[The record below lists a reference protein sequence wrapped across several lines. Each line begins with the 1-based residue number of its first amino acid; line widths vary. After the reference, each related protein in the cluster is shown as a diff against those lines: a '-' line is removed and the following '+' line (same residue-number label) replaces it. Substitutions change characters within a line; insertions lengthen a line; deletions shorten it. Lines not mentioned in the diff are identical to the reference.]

1 MPKEIFEVVRERF
14 HLSDR
19 TQYIVQGHWPK
30 DAVMEA
36 YLDQHKLKVSVKEN
50 ENVSA
55 LERFKDPEKM
65 QGIQITATVQIP
77 ENLEGYHKLVIYE
90 KFSDKKH
97 VWFSITAGELDK
109 KRDKP
114 QVYFEE
120 ESAEQGTVRIR
131 GWAIAPKPVT
141 VRIFD
146 ADKKP
151 VAAEIQRTDRV
162 DVNQLFEEAQDP
174 GKTGFFSE
182 ITNVSGKCLYV
193 VFYAG
198 EKKTVHVVPL
208 RKADILAKKLDK
220 YVEEGIRYWKS
231 QGAAALAEKVVTK
244 VKNVRQGPPSYQKWI
259 RHHLPDRNELEKQK
273 KTSFGYRPK
282 ISFVVPLYKT
292 PEKYLRRL
300 TESFQEQTYSNWE
313 LCFSD
318 GSGAQSPLTE
328 LLKELT
334 AKDNRIK
341 YVSHEESLQISENTN
356 SAIEIATGDFIAFA
370 DHDDELTPNALF
382 ECVKAINEK
391 PQTLVIYTDEDK
403 MSMDGHKF
411 FQPHFKPDY
420 NPDLLCTVNYICH
433 LFALRRD
440 LLKKV
445 GLLNREYDGAQD
457 YDLFLRCVE
466 CAEAIGHV
474 PRVLYHWRCHTEST
488 SENPFSK
495 QYAVDAGRRAL
506 EDHLKRQGIAGEVT
520 ATKDMGFY
528 TVRYPYSGNPL
539 VSIVIP
545 SRDEV
550 ETLKKCLAAIQK
562 THYANYEVIVVENN
576 SAPETFDF
584 YRSIT
589 SEEVK
594 EGEAVCYEG
603 TLSGGQRI
611 CVAVWKEGFNYSAL
625 NNFGVSH
632 AKGEYLVL
640 MNNDIEMITENW
652 LEEML
657 GTCQRRE
664 VGVVGAKLYYP
675 DDTVQHA
682 GIVVGIGGN
691 ARGIGQNMFMGLQ
704 RARSGYLHKASLAMD
719 YSAVTAACLMVK
731 RSIYEAVGGF
741 EEKLAV
747 AFNDVDFCL
756 KVRKEG
762 YLVVYQPRVEAY
774 HYESKSRGSED
785 SPEKVARFGR
795 EIEYMRNHWIGI
807 LKNGD
812 PYYNPNFSTVYPNYA
827 LRDYH

>member
-90 KFSDKKH
+90 KFPDKKH

-220 YVEEGIRYWKS
+220 YVEKGIRCWKS
-231 QGAAALAEKVVTK
+231 QGAAALVEKVVTK

-341 YVSHEESLQISENTN
+341 YVSHEEPLQISENTN

-433 LFALRRD
+433 LFVVSR
-440 LLKKV
+440 KVIEKV
-445 GLLNREYDGAQD
+445 GGLRSEFDGAQD
-457 YDLFLRCVE
+457 YDFVLRCVE
-466 CAEAIGHV
+466 AVKDEEICHI
-474 PRVLYHWRCHTEST
+474 PKILYHWRCHEDST
-488 SENPFSK
+488 AENPESK
-495 QYAVDAGRRAL
+495 LYAFEAGRRAVQAHYERTGIHAEVFKGEYLGLYRTKFIRDHDPLISIIIPNKDHIDDL
-506 EDHLKRQGIAGEVT
+506 E
-520 ATKDMGFY
+520 
-528 TVRYPYSGNPL
+528 
-539 VSIVIP
+539 
-545 SRDEV
+545 
-550 ETLKKCLAAIQK
+550 KCLSSVYEK
-562 THYANYEVIVVENN
+562 STWKNYEILIVENN
-576 SAPETFDF
+576 SEEQETFE
-584 YRSIT
+584 YY
-589 SEEVK
+589 K
-594 EGEAVCYEG
+594 N
-603 TLSGGQRI
+603 LSWRYPKAR
-611 CVAVWKEGFNYSAL
+611 VLTWKEGFNYAAINNFAVKEAKGSYLLFL
-625 NNFGVSH
+625 NNDVEVISPGW
-632 AKGEYLVL
+632 
-640 MNNDIEMITENW
+640 I
-652 LEEML
+652 EEML
-657 GTCQRRE
+657 MICQQQD
-664 VGVVGAKLYYP
+664 VAIVGAKLYYP
-675 DDTVQHA
+675 DNLIQHA
-682 GIVVGIGGN
+682 GVVLGMGGIAGHIMCMASCEDKGYF
-691 ARGIGQNMFMGLQ
+691 G
-704 RARSGYLHKASLAMD
+704 RAVNVQEI
-719 YSAVTAACLMVK
+719 SAVTAACMLMK
-731 RSIYEAVGGF
+731 AEDFQAVGGF
-741 EEKLAV
+741 DEEFVV
-747 AFNDVDFCL
+747 AFNDIDLCM
-756 KVRKEG
+756 KVRAAGKK
-762 YLVVYQPRVEAY
+762 VVFTPYAELY
-774 HYESKSRGSED
+774 HYESKSRGMED
-785 SPEKVARFGR
+785 TPEKQFRFEKETKRFEEKWGD
-795 EIEYMRNHWIGI
+795 EMA
-807 LKNGD
+807 KGD
-812 PYYNPNFSTVYPNYA
+812 PYYNPNLSLKEA
-827 LRDYH
+827 DCSLRED